1 MPTGSRWAGT
11 DVYDHPIHQLIRRTC
26 TVHHSDPG
34 VVDEYGDHPVTVIDS
49 TTERCYLTQSR
60 RAEED
65 TIEVERWNLYF
76 LPSTAI
82 DANDAVDVDG
92 ISLQV
97 YGEPWIVSD
106 PVTGWPTHI
115 EATAV
120 RRR

>member
-1 MPTGSRWAGT
+1 M
-11 DVYDHPIHQLIRRTC
+11 
-26 TVHHSDPG
+26 
-34 VVDEYGDHPVTVIDS
+34 DEYGDHPVTVTDS

-76 LPSTAI
+76 LPSTDI

-92 ISLQV
+92 LYLQV
-97 YGEPWIVSD
+97 YGAPWTVYD